1 MVVTTYF
8 HKLVARLLLPCDKV
22 VAWLLQPWHFYMG
35 SAEDAHS
42 TSSQNSAV
50 NLKYVGTLA
59 VKLARGSMFGDSHDE
74 MYHHGRAR
82 SAQSSNR

>member
-35 SAEDAHS
+35 
-42 TSSQNSAV
+42 
-50 NLKYVGTLA
+50 
-59 VKLARGSMFGDSHDE
+59 M
-74 MYHHGRAR
+74 AR
-82 SAQSSNR
+82 SVDRLPGMHTGKGNARSMVNPLPWPRVNFT